1 MGPAIMNEA
10 NLPIDLKWDVRQR
23 LTLLEANCLLT
34 GRLQTNDLQAI
45 FGIKRVQASRD
56 ISRYRAMRPH
66 NLHYDPS
73 QRCYLASEA
82 FDPIFLPDTNGST
95 LLSALRCARSS
106 VSVILLRTPPVTAC
120 VEPLGPSIALVVVR
134 HVVRAIVHKEAL
146 EATFEQHQDRVLD
159 VIWPHTLVWN
169 GYRWHARCYSE
180 QAKGFTDIPLHSIT
194 KTSLSITK
202 TPPPF
207 PPGQSTEEQHG
218 EEADRAWQ
226 EQVTVVVTPA
236 ASLDQAQRN
245 AVMNHY
251 GLSEERLELTVRLAM
266 LHDTLRFFHLA
277 ATTDGRMSSQELQV
291 VNEEAVHQALQK
303 L

>member
-1 MGPAIMNEA
+1 MSSATMNA
-10 NLPIDLKWDVRQR
+10 TNLPVDLKWDVRQR

-95 LLSALRCARSS
+95 LLSALRCARSA
-106 VSVILLRTPPVTAC
+106 VSVILLRTPPVTAQ
-120 VEPLGPSIALVVVR
+120 VEPLGPDIALLVVR
-134 HVVRAIVHKEAL
+134 HMVRAIVHKEAL
-146 EATFEQHQDRVLD
+146 EASCEQHQEKVSD

-180 QAKGFTDIPLHSIT
+180 QAKGFTNLPLHNII
-194 KTSLSITK
+194 KTSLNI
-202 TPPPF
+202 PRNPPF
-207 PPGQSTEEQHG
+207 PAGQSTDEQHG
-218 EEADRAWQ
+218 EQADRAWQ
-226 EQVTVVVTPA
+226 EWVDVVMAPA
-236 ASLDQAQRN
+236 PSLDQAQRH
-245 AVMNHY
+245 AVMSHY
-251 GLSEERLELTVRLAM
+251 GLTQERLELSVRLAM
-266 LHDTLRFFHLA
+266 LPDTLRFFHLP
-277 ATTDGRMSSQELQV
+277 ATTDGSMSSQELQV
-291 VNEEAVHQALQK
+291 VNEEVVRQALQR